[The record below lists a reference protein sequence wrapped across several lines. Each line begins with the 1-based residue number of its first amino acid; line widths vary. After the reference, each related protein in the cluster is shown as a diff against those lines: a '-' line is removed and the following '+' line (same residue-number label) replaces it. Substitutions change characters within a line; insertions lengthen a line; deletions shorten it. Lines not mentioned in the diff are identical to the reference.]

1 MVLVYLGKRLYDD
14 SEVIS
19 MQNMKY
25 YYDFSGQKFG
35 YPLSLSINS
44 FQRQVFSAQKSLEIS
59 YVLKGE
65 YEVITE
71 HFTSQIHEHEFVII
85 APLDIHILN
94 QSNQTENIILT
105 IHIDFERFPESMVGN
120 PAHLFESMV
129 CSSERNYKL
138 YLKIKSKLGQLVSI
152 FMKGEPNLFKLNVVM
167 LELMELASN
176 HQQYPIERLPLQST
190 HHENYMKAIQ
200 FIDQNYQ
207 AELRLEGVAER
218 LSFSI
223 SYTSKLFKKYTGIPL
238 VKYLA
243 YVRIRASIDS
253 LLAGIDSIEQIS
265 SDCGMPN
272 SKAYATVFKELYGL
286 VPSEYRKQFIH
297 NLKFNMEDKQ
307 QMMILDNQQRELLL
321 HLMSDVENTLY
332 ENEGVKIMNQNG
344 HLHCQIANHPTTQFI
359 ISHTSEVSIIDIYKT
374 K

>member
-1 MVLVYLGKRLYDD
+1 
-14 SEVIS
+14 
-19 MQNMKY
+19 
-25 YYDFSGQKFG
+25 
-35 YPLSLSINS
+35 
-44 FQRQVFSAQKSLEIS
+44 
-59 YVLKGE
+59 
-65 YEVITE
+65 
-71 HFTSQIHEHEFVII
+71 
-85 APLDIHILN
+85 
-94 QSNQTENIILT
+94 
-105 IHIDFERFPESMVGN
+105 
-120 PAHLFESMV
+120 
-129 CSSERNYKL
+129 
-138 YLKIKSKLGQLVSI
+138 
-152 FMKGEPNLFKLNVVM
+152 
-167 LELMELASN
+167 
-176 HQQYPIERLPLQST
+176 
-190 HHENYMKAIQ
+190 MKAIQ

-207 AELRLEGVAER
+207 AELRLEDVAER